1 LLSHGVQAGGGRKII
16 VTGTSRDNRRL
27 EVAKAFGADTVVDV
41 QKRTR
46 WPSFGR
52 SRWDEAW
59 TSSSIARLA
68 RAARRR
74 CSG

>member
-1 LLSHGVQAGGGRKII
+1 MASKQAEAAKII
-16 VTGTSRDNRRL
+16 VTGTSRDSRRL

-41 QKRTR
+41 QKEDALAVVREVTG
-46 WPSFGR
+46 GR
-52 SRWDEAW
+52 GVDVVM
-59 TSSSIARLA
+59 IARLA

>member
-1 LLSHGVQAGGGRKII
+1 MASKQAEAAKII
-16 VTGTSRDNRRL
+16 VTGTSRDSRRL

-41 QKRTR
+41 QKEDALAVVREVTG
-46 WPSFGR
+46 GR
-52 SRWDEAW
+52 GVDA
-59 TSSSIARLA
+59 SSIARLA